1 MQLRHLAGAI
11 TFVAFVLLVV
21 ACAGSGKGPRPPVAD
36 AWPKDD
42 LPIKDEQPP
51 KDRPGEGP
59 KDGAKDGP
67 KGETPRDPAN
77 EKPDLVWTA
86 DELRKE
92 VKANGLQFRNK
103 YRDKVIQVSGTVF
116 DFDPFSY
123 YAPANTIT
131 VQLETHPAFIYFHM
145 AGREP
150 WAKVVPGQLATL
162 RGRVPR
168 DSEFI
173 NEPLVQCVVVEPQQS
188 PALPLTAD
196 QLCRDARADPKKY
209 NGKYMI
215 VSGEVTAKRTVNGL
229 YLDLKGDDQTK
240 VRCQIVNKLK
250 FTIDPIQ
257 VGQKIKVFGQYVTI
271 NPPGLDGSVILDKA
285 LPITKDVQ

>member
-11 TFVAFVLLVV
+11 VFAAFVLLVI
-21 ACAGSGKGPRPPVAD
+21 ACGGSGRGPRPPVAD

-42 LPIKDEQPP
+42 LPVKDEQPP

-59 KDGAKDGP
+59 KDGFKDRP
-67 KGETPRDPAN
+67 KVEGPRDPAN

-92 VKANGLQFRNK
+92 VKANGFQFHTK

-131 VQLETHPAFIYFHM
+131 VQLETNPAFIYFHM

-150 WAKVVPGQLATL
+150 WAKVVPGQPATL

-173 NEPLVQCVVVEPQQS
+173 NEPLVQCVVVEPKQS
-188 PALPLTAD
+188 PAVQLTAD
-196 QLCRDARADPKKY
+196 QLCRDARTDAKKY
-209 NGKYMI
+209 NNAYM
-215 VSGEVTAKRTVNGL
+215 VVAGEVTGKSNFPL
-229 YLDLKGDDQTK
+229 YLELKGDDQTK
-240 VRCQIVNKLK
+240 VRCQIVSKLK

-271 NPPGLDGSVILDKA
+271 NPPGLPGSVILDKA